1 LADGQADAVLGR
13 VESRT
18 TLPAQFWN
26 ALLTTGRLYSEKDIA
41 ILRTAVPIL
50 QFARARLSE
59 FSDHGPNHAF
69 RVKAFASQVG
79 HVLGLSQTEHMLLR
93 AGVLFHDVGNAVD
106 RKTHHTISQKTVKD
120 LTAQGKLP
128 LTPKEA
134 EVVGLLCLWHRSEY
148 NPDHCDEL
156 ENGETVRTGL
166 MASVLRVTDAMDIDH
181 RRSDYSERFANVL
194 KMFFPQELPYWT
206 SLEEIH
212 GVRIRCTP
220 SVNLQ
225 VFMREMIHD
234 NLQVAML
241 RGDLDSTPLDWSMQE
256 IVTRNET
263 SGGSDSVA
271 AAGAGK
277 KSQPAL
283 LVFPFEPNSLVMAAL
298 SRKHLADDGYQIE
311 LLCYPDTAGGTAW
324 LWGEVLPETDQ
335 ADYARL
341 VVIGDRPD
349 PNITTQLLET
359 IEGWQASNALVSLLN
374 RHEANWPRLP
384 DLLERGVDVVLGGD
398 WAYFWGNSISQTDL
412 AWGRIAALC
421 TRDTSQSTVG
431 LTAEEQAVTKG
442 LLKMVY
448 DAALQPADDLDS
460 WLALVE
466 PILDQIAADN
476 WAFFAQRADGFAEK
490 YATTTTPGVVDGR
503 VLRFEG
509 IPGAFLPFEQ
519 APGAFPHAY
528 YWALEAGIERHGRA
542 PERGVKFNVPYA
554 IAAWPSTDPAGDV
567 GQGTGGE
574 NVEILAL
581 NHWLDEDAAPIRFL
595 YPSDLG
601 PVPGGN
607 ESTLQVRMPALEAE
621 ILVRALVDACNQW

>member
-1 LADGQADAVLGR
+1 
-13 VESRT
+13 
-18 TLPAQFWN
+18 
-26 ALLTTGRLYSEKDIA
+26 
-41 ILRTAVPIL
+41 
-50 QFARARLSE
+50 
-59 FSDHGPNHAF
+59 
-69 RVKAFASQVG
+69 
-79 HVLGLSQTEHMLLR
+79 
-93 AGVLFHDVGNAVD
+93 
-106 RKTHHTISQKTVKD
+106 
-120 LTAQGKLP
+120 
-128 LTPKEA
+128 
-134 EVVGLLCLWHRSEY
+134 
-148 NPDHCDEL
+148 
-156 ENGETVRTGL
+156 
-166 MASVLRVTDAMDIDH
+166 
-181 RRSDYSERFANVL
+181 
-194 KMFFPQELPYWT
+194 
-206 SLEEIH
+206 
-212 GVRIRCTP
+212 
-220 SVNLQ
+220 
-225 VFMREMIHD
+225 
-234 NLQVAML
+234 
-241 RGDLDSTPLDWSMQE
+241 
-256 IVTRNET
+256 
-263 SGGSDSVA
+263 
-271 AAGAGK
+271 
-277 KSQPAL
+277 
-283 LVFPFEPNSLVMAAL
+283 
-298 SRKHLADDGYQIE
+298 
-311 LLCYPDTAGGTAW
+311 
-324 LWGEVLPETDQ
+324 
-335 ADYARL
+335 
-341 VVIGDRPD
+341 
-349 PNITTQLLET
+349 LLET